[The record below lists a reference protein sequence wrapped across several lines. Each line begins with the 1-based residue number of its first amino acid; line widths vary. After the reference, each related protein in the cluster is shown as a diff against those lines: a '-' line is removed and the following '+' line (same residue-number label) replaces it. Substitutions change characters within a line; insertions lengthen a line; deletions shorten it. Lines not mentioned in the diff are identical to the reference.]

1 MLNAATISQ
10 HSTAQHSTAQHSTAQ
25 HSTAQLSSAQQA
37 DSAVFAF
44 ALPGA
49 KDNHITLQAYCIR

>member
-10 HSTAQHSTAQHSTAQ
+10 HSTAQH
-25 HSTAQLSSAQQA
+25 SSAQQA

>member
-1 MLNAATISQ
+1 MLNAATI
-10 HSTAQHSTAQHSTAQ
+10 AQHSTAQHSTAQ
-25 HSTAQLSSAQQA
+25 HSTAQQA

-49 KDNHITLQAYCIR
+49 KNNHIALQAHCIH